1 VDRSGLRFG
10 VLGALDVARDGQR
23 LPVGGPKQRVV
34 LASLLVRAN
43 TTVTLD
49 QLAEDLWGERP
60 PASARKAAQ
69 LHVVRLRR
77 VVGATALETRT
88 DGYRMRLD
96 PDQLDLLR
104 FRRLVARARVAEPA
118 AARALLA
125 EALACWRGDALADVA
140 SEALLR
146 EAGPGLAEERLS
158 AHERYLEVGIA
169 LGEAAGA
176 VADLRALTAEHPWRE
191 SLWALL
197 VRALHRCGRR
207 ADALEA
213 YRAVRGMLVGE
224 LGVEPG
230 PLLRAAL
237 AEVLAEVRDDDP
249 PTVAGPRV
257 GRPASSYED
266 LNEQDRSLYR
276 LLGRIP
282 GPTFAVAAAAALA
295 GRGER
300 TRAGLDRLV
309 AAGLL
314 TRPGPDRYGVPDG
327 VREDAAARARAED
340 LPGELAAADARLYEH
355 YLGTAA
361 AASARLYPTARLLI
375 AAPGAGAAFADDDTA
390 LRWLEDERANL
401 VAAAEHATS
410 SAVLRRH
417 CGGIADALRGF
428 VAGYGYPRDA
438 LALAA
443 AAAGAAE
450 EDDDRLAEVVA
461 LLLRGTVAYNASDYP
476 AAISWATSAL
486 DLCGQ
491 NQAAEAE
498 CRHALGRGC
507 AQLGMPREAMRH
519 HERAL
524 AIARSTGDEPNEARE
539 INYIG
544 VALLSQ
550 GRVGSAIACHAKAV
564 ELSARLGSPQ
574 VRLLALNGL
583 GLAHW
588 TAGRMPEAAAHH
600 SECVEI
606 CRRWGLR
613 HYEATALVCLAETLC
628 DLGRHAEAEAAAHRA
643 REAGGQIGERRHE
656 SGVLEVLATAA
667 RRQGRVEEAV
677 AGYTAALD
685 LAREIGF
692 RYGEV
697 STLIGL
703 AAAHRAAG
711 RPAEAAAHAERALS
725 AMDETGMRVLDGA
738 ARTEWAAALLA
749 LGDRAGAARQVE
761 RALAGAREDGRLL
774 GEARALLVS
783 ARVRAADGALDAAA
797 ADTAAADAIFRD
809 LGVPPDP

>member
-1 VDRSGLRFG
+1 MDRSGLRFG
-10 VLGALDVARDGQR
+10 VLGALDIARDGRR
-23 LPVGGPKQRVV
+23 LAVVGPKLRVV

-49 QLAEDLWGERP
+49 QLAEDLWGGRP

-77 VVGATALETRT
+77 VVGAAALETRT

-104 FRRLVARARVAEPA
+104 FRHLVARARAAEPA

-169 LGEAAGA
+169 LGEPAGA

-213 YRAVRGMLVGE
+213 YRTVRGMLVGE

-237 AEVLAEVRDDDP
+237 AEVLGDDP
-249 PTVAGPRV
+249 PAVARSRAEP
-257 GRPASSYED
+257 PAPSYAD
-266 LNEQDRSLYR
+266 LDEQDRSLYR
-276 LLGRIP
+276 LLGRFP

-300 TRAGLDRLV
+300 TRACLDRL
-309 AAGLL
+309 ADAGLL

-327 VREDAAARARAED
+327 VREDAVARARVED
-340 LPGELAAADARLYEH
+340 LPGELAAADARLYDH

-375 AAPGAGAAFADDDTA
+375 AVPRAESAFADDDTA

-507 AQLGMPREAMRH
+507 AQLGLPREAMRH

-628 DLGRHAEAEAAAHRA
+628 DLGEHAEAEAAAHRA

-711 RPAEAAAHAERALS
+711 RPAEAAAHAERALA

-783 ARVRAADGALDAAA
+783 ARVHAACGDPGGSALAASA
-797 ADTAAADAIFRD
+797 AEAIFRD